1 MLKLAWLR
9 LCGVE
14 CEVLSYFRNK
24 SAMFYKDEIQFIGS
38 SPSAGM
44 QNHRRAGSTQR
55 LLERR
60 RRRLADRDPSSVIV
74 SNVEE
79 PSKL

>member
-24 SAMFYKDEIQFIGS
+24 SAMFYKDEIQFIMRS
-38 SPSAGM
+38 QLACKTAAV
-44 QNHRRAGSTQR
+44 QTQR